1 MRIKNFVR
9 FINENLEPEP
19 VEDKTIIGDVR
30 KGEPEDEPDY
40 DHFDYEDWQP
50 TGDKPRKQNSDIS
63 LDFHPNNY
71 ASGEEFDYDDYYPD
85 EEDEDH
91 LGPMYPDE
99 EQFIS
104 DTDVESDTSERD
116 DIFY

>member
-63 LDFHPNNY
+63 LDFHPNKLCLQLIELGQKANIK
-71 ASGEEFDYDDYYPD
+71 
-85 EEDEDH
+85 H
-91 LGPMYPDE
+91 LQSNLMKAL
-99 EQFIS
+99 
-104 DTDVESDTSERD
+104 RWLKLL
-116 DIFY
+116 